1 MTSKELAAAMA
12 TVVKDYVRTD
22 RAALEARLADLEAKQ
37 QTLPPAL
44 PEIAPEDIAASV
56 AGLLRK
62 ELADLE
68 LHAPKTSKR
77 TVRDA
82 QGAVKYEIE
91 ETR

>member
-1 MTSKELAAAMA
+1 MTSQELAAAMA

-22 RAALEARLADLEAKQ
+22 RAALEARLVELEAKL
-37 QTLPPAL
+37 QTPPAL

-68 LHAPKTSKR
+68 PPLRLQKR
-77 TVRDA
+77 IVRNDA
-82 QGAVKYEIE
+82 GQIERVIE
-91 ETR
+91 EPI

>member
-1 MTSKELAAAMA
+1 MTSQELAAAMA

-22 RAALEARLADLEAKQ
+22 RAALEARLAELEAKQ
-37 QTLPPAL
+37 QTPPAL
-44 PEIAPEDIAASV
+44 PEIPPEDIAASV

-68 LHAPKTSKR
+68 PPPPKTSKR
-77 TVRDA
+77 VVRDA

-91 ETR
+91 ETS

>member
-1 MTSKELAAAMA
+1 MTSQELAAAMA

-68 LHAPKTSKR
+68 IPPRVQKR
-77 TVRDA
+77 IVRNA
-82 QGAVKYEIE
+82 AGQIERVIE
-91 ETR
+91 EPI